1 MGTYL
6 DPGKKGFET
15 ILNGLYVD
23 KTGLIDYVNSTLDT
37 PLKLTCFSRP
47 RRFGKSFAAKMLCAY
62 YDRSCDSRSLFE
74 GLEISEKLS
83 FEKYL
88 NRYDV
93 VYMDITRFI
102 SRSITREVNIIKDMQ
117 AAIISELK
125 EEFPDCIKEDEVY
138 LPDALSDVSG
148 KIGRSFFIIIDEWD
162 ALFREAKDDE
172 SLQEEY
178 IQLLRGLFKGGTAT
192 DEAVVGA
199 YMTGILP
206 IKKYG
211 TESALTDFQE
221 FTMVHPDE
229 LLPYVG
235 FSEEEV
241 NRLCEQTGADFEK
254 MRCWYDG
261 YSFEDSG
268 SIYNPNSVMLAVRKK
283 KFRNYWRAS
292 ETFESLKS
300 YITSGFDGLKDAIIL
315 MLGGGHIKVDTSTFQ
330 NDIVSLDSRDDVMTL
345 LVHLGY
351 LAFDSNKEEVYI
363 PNLEVADAFKT
374 AVKNTKWSEV
384 NRALSQSEKLLNAT
398 IEGDAQ
404 TVADALELAHET
416 CSSSLEYNDENSLSC
431 AILLAY
437 FTAQNYYEIFR
448 ELPTGKGFADYA
460 FIPRKDTDKPP
471 LLIELKFN
479 KSADSAIRQIHEN
492 RYCGKLKGFGDRI
505 LLVGINYDRDAKGES
520 RKHHTCIIEE
530 TSWN

>member
-6 DPGKKGFET
+6 NPGKKGFET
-15 ILNGLYVD
+15 ILNSLYID
-23 KTGLIDYVNSTLDT
+23 KTGLIDYVNSTLNT

-62 YDRSCDSRSLFE
+62 YDRSCDSQDLFTD
-74 GLEISEKLS
+74 LEIAEKPS
-83 FEKYL
+83 FAEHL

-93 VYMDITRFI
+93 IYIDITWFI
-102 SRSITREVNIIKDMQ
+102 SRSKTRKTHILSDMQ
-117 AAIISELK
+117 IAVIDELK
-125 EEFPDCIKEDEVY
+125 ERFPAFVKENEVY
-138 LPDALSDVSG
+138 LPDALTGISQ
-148 KIGRSFFIIIDEWD
+148 KTQRKFFVIIDEWD

-172 SLQEEY
+172 KLQEDY
-178 IQLLRGLFKGGTAT
+178 VQLLRGLFKGGTAT
-192 DEAVVGA
+192 DETIIGA
-199 YMTGILP
+199 YMTEILP

-221 FTMVHPDE
+221 YTMVNPDE

-235 FSEEEV
+235 FSETEV
-241 NRLCEQTGADFEK
+241 QRLCEQTGADYEK

-261 YSFEDSG
+261 YSFENAESV
-268 SIYNPNSVMLAVRKK
+268 YNPNSVMLAIRKK

-300 YITSGFDGLKDAIIL
+300 YITSGFDGLKDAIIM
-315 MLGGGHIKVDTSTFQ
+315 MLGGQRVKVDTSTFQ
-330 NDIVSLDSRDDVMTL
+330 NDIVSLDSRDDVLTL

-351 LAFDSNKEEVYI
+351 LAYDVDKEEVYI

-374 AVKNTKWSEV
+374 AVKSTKWNEV
-384 NRALSQSEKLLNAT
+384 NKALSHSDNLLKAT
-398 IEGDAQ
+398 IQGDAQ
-404 TVADALELAHET
+404 AVAEALELAHET
-416 CSSSLEYNDENSLSC
+416 CTSSLEYNDENALSC

-437 FTAQNYYEIFR
+437 YTAQNYYEIFR

-460 FIPRKDTDKPP
+460 FIPRKYTDKPA

-479 KSADSAIRQIHEN
+479 KSADTAIRQIHDN
-492 RYCGKLKGFGDRI
+492 RYDGKLKGFGGRM
-505 LLVGINYDRDAKGES
+505 LLVGVNYDKDAKGVQK
-520 RKHHTCIIEE
+520 KHHTCIIEE
-530 TSWN
+530 MK